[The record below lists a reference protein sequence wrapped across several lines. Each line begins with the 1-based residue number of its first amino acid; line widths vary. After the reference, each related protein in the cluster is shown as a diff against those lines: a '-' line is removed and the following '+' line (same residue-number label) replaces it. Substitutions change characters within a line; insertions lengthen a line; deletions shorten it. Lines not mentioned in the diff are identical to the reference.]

1 MSESIND
8 RIRKY
13 RNLRK
18 LTQVEVAESLG
29 MKSSTYS
36 QMERG
41 GSITTDR
48 LIKIAHLLTVDV
60 RELLFGNFY
69 NFTVPKPE
77 ITPKLQEFNIDL
89 TLKEINY
96 IKILRFLEKSDRRD
110 VIEYMEQKYH
120 NALHKKPQ
128 KKD

>member
-1 MSESIND
+1 MSETINE

-18 LTQVEVAESLG
+18 LTQIEVAKSLG

-41 GSITTDR
+41 GSIITDR

-60 RELLFGNFY
+60 RELIFGKFY
-69 NFTVPKPE
+69 DFTVPKPE
-77 ITPKLQEFNIDL
+77 PPSKLKEFNIVL

-96 IKILRFLEKSDRRD
+96 IKIFVFWKNQT
-110 VIEYMEQKYH
+110 VGM
-120 NALHKKPQ
+120 
-128 KKD
+128 